1 MTVELNPRYSFD
13 TFVVG
18 PSNRLAVA
26 AARTV
31 AESPGTA
38 YNPLFIYSASG
49 LGKTHLMMAIGRLA
63 KDVSPALSVE
73 YLTLEEF
80 VESFHAAVAAGQSEA
95 FRNRFTGVD
104 VVLLDDVHFL
114 ANRLETQSELLRF
127 ITAFLEGGK
136 QIILSSDRP
145 PNEIESLDERLITR
159 FAGGLV
165 VDIGTPEFE
174 TRLAILRRKADE
186 RGVDFERAVLE
197 AIADFDARNVR
208 ELIGLLNRLIAFQAV
223 NEGAI
228 TPDGVRTL
236 LGIGES
242 VEEVDDAS
250 AEPAAA
256 ASEAVAVGNEF
267 DQFLSSVG
275 SALAKQMDAWRQRLH
290 EAVVFW
296 EGQGYRAARIVK
308 LLEQDTPV
316 GADAVLR
323 EYEADVEQLQA
334 LEREMTTLDAARAGN
349 AVFHDPD
356 QLPAA
361 EELVRRAR
369 DGLAPPPGPSAA
381 WAFDD
386 FVEAESNR
394 LALTS
399 ARAVAERPATTY
411 NPLVL
416 VGPTGVGKTHLLH
429 AVGHALSAAP
439 DALVACLS
447 AQDFIDELVQAI
459 EMDRVDAWRSRYRRA
474 TALLLDDV
482 HLLAG
487 KERSQEELF
496 HLFNALVDQERQV
509 VFTVNVVPRELDG
522 VHERLISRMEGGLVA
537 EIAPPDRDLRYSLVV
552 RELEAR
558 TGTSDADLAA
568 FLADRHAE
576 SLRTVIGTVQRVVD
590 GAETRDE
597 ALTVPFARDLL
608 DGGARPRRSSFRMRT
623 SGIVVSPAGGVRSR
637 EKVIWRWPDTND
649 RIIEELV

>member
-1 MTVELNPRYSFD
+1 VTVELNPRYSFE

-63 KDVSPALSVE
+63 KEVSPALSVE

-104 VVLLDDVHFL
+104 VVLVDDVHFL

-127 ITAFLEGGK
+127 ITAFLEGGR
-136 QIILSSDRP
+136 QIVLSSDRP
-145 PNEIESLDERLITR
+145 PNEIENLDERLISR

-197 AIADFDARNVR
+197 AIADVDARNVR

-242 VEEVDDAS
+242 VEEVDEAS

-256 ASEAVAVGNEF
+256 ASEAAAAGNEF

-296 EGQGYRAARIVK
+296 EGQGYRAARIVI

-323 EYEADVEQLQA
+323 EYEADVERLQA
-334 LEREMTTLDAARAGN
+334 LEREMTTLDAARAGD

-369 DGLAPPPGPSAA
+369 DGLVPPPGPSAA

-386 FVEAESNR
+386 FVEAESNQ

-399 ARAVAERPATTY
+399 ARAVAEHPATTY

-416 VGPTGVGKTHLLH
+416 AGPTGVGKTHVLH

-509 VFTVNVVPRELDG
+509 VFTVNVAPRELDG

-537 EIAPPDRDLRYSLVV
+537 EIAPPDRNLRYSLVV

-558 TGTSDADLAA
+558 TGTSDPDLAA
-568 FLADRHAE
+568 FLADRHAD

-590 GAETRDE
+590 AAETRDE